1 MRNSKVLCIVKKEL
15 KDMFRD
21 RRTIIMSIIIPL
33 VLVPA
38 ILMGTFYFTGQQV
51 KKTETEPIAVAYQGA
66 ASVKNFLISQPLVE
80 VKDLDAAQAVR
91 EKKVE
96 VGLVGEELPSGV
108 KVYLYFD
115 MTNIKTQGKMDRVRG
130 LLNLLDEQLA
140 EQKVRDLGG
149 EPTEVLHP
157 VSVEDKDL
165 TPPGGLFRFVLSTFL
180 PFAVVVYGI
189 AANAYLAADVGAGEK
204 EKGTLEPLLSL
215 PVSRGEIALG
225 KALSLSALGFIT
237 VALMLLAILLV
248 MSWGMPWIAPSIAP
262 SEQINH
268 QGTSLNLGVSFF
280 LLVALAGLLLSLAA
294 GSLSWV
300 LSIYSRNIR
309 EAQLY
314 ISYLPLIVV
323 IPLVA
328 INAVALN
335 SVESPLWS
343 YFLPLVNV
351 YSLTR
356 DLLLASAKPI
366 LILWTLVSNL
376 LFCVVA
382 LYLSSR
388 ILQQESVILRR

>member
-1 MRNSKVLCIVKKEL
+1 MRKSKVLCIVKKEL

-38 ILMGTFYFTGQQV
+38 ILMGTFYFTGRQV

-66 ASVKNFLISQPLVE
+66 ASVKDFLISQPLVE
-80 VKDLDAAQAVR
+80 VKDLDPAQAVR

-180 PFAVVVYGI
+180 PLAVVVYGI

-248 MSWGMPWIAPSIAP
+248 MSWGMPWIAPS
-262 SEQINH
+262 EQINQ
-268 QGTSLNLGVSFF
+268 QGTSFNLGVSFF
-280 LLVALAGLLLSLAA
+280 FLVALASLLLSLAA